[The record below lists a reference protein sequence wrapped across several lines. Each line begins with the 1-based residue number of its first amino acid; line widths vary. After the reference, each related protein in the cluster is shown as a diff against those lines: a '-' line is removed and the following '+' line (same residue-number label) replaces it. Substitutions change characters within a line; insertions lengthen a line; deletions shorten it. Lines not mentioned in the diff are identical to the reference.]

1 MDNNKNQI
9 AYMDKACEVTE
20 TEDGQSIGVEGMS
33 TEEKTTLINELKKE
47 LIKQNAKTLVLYKK
61 IESLTGNTVPKA
73 VDEIPSLCE
82 ITGTKHKQLA
92 EDIVNRATDAICGRE
107 EFREKAI
114 IVMASLIEQ
123 QPKDAHEA
131 RLCAQAVALYSQG
144 LKYMYRSEQ
153 GNMIPQCEFYIKN
166 AMKLLRLH
174 NETVEAINKHR
185 RGGGQ
190 RVVVQHVQVND
201 GGQAVVNGSFEGE
214 GEIKKLARYLMDTLP
229 TCKAQ
234 SKQSGLRCK
243 NFASKGK
250 SACRIHGGRSTGAK
264 TAEGKHS
271 QKAASQT
278 HGMRSKEAHVEALQV
293 RELIKRSKHGTMINC
308 HGHLY

>member
-9 AYMDKACEVTE
+9 ACMDKACEITE
-20 TEDGQSIGVEGMS
+20 TEDGQSISVEGIS
-33 TEEKTTLINELKKE
+33 TEEKAALINELKKE
-47 LIKQNAKTLVLYKK
+47 LTKQNAKTADLYKK
-61 IESLTGNTVPKA
+61 IECLTGNTVPKSVKEA
-73 VDEIPSLCE
+73 PSLCE

-92 EDIVNRATDAICGRE
+92 EDIINRASDAICGCE
-107 EFREKAI
+107 EYHEKAI

-185 RGGGQ
+185 RGGEQ

-201 GGQAVVNGSFEGE
+201 GGQAVVNGSFEG
-214 GEIKKLARYLMDTLP
+214 GGGNKKTSEVP
-229 TCKAQ
+229 
-234 SKQSGLRCK
+234 
-243 NFASKGK
+243 
-250 SACRIHGGRSTGAK
+250 
-264 TAEGKHS
+264 
-271 QKAASQT
+271 
-278 HGMRSKEAHVEALQV
+278 
-293 RELIKRSKHGTMINC
+293 
-308 HGHLY
+308 HGHTTNMSGEVKAIGPTV